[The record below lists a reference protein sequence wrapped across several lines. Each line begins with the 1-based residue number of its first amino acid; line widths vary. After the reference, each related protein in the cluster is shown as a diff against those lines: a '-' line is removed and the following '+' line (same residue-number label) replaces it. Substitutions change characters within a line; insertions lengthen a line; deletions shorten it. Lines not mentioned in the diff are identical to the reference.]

1 MTLLP
6 NASQANVSS
15 TIITSQLSPRE
26 RKDLSRGI
34 GIDMS
39 REAVTRRIDLVD
51 ELRELAGELANA
63 KRLGSVISAPRGVN
77 S

>member
-1 MTLLP
+1 MTSLP
-6 NASQANVSS
+6 NASQANDSS

-26 RKDLSRGI
+26 RKDFSRGI

-51 ELRELAGELANA
+51 ELRELAEELANA